1 MNKLIITA
9 RDLDGERFAKSAL
22 HSLGLNVKSSGF
34 RAVLIAESDTDI
46 LEAAKKIMHTCY
58 RDIGRAVGV
67 IEEVES
73 DDEKIKQK
81 AIDVALAYIKENE
94 SFSFRIHKRG
104 VHRIAKSTPELEY
117 DVGGA
122 IYTALEKKYQK
133 KPIVN
138 LKNPDITII
147 AEVLGE
153 STCLGILR
161 KDWILCNTNVDV
173 KSSAEKLSVAEYRGK
188 EKTI

>member
-1 MNKLIITA
+1 MSKLIITA

-22 HSLGLNVKSSGF
+22 RALGLNVKSSGF
-34 RAVLIAESDTDI
+34 RAVLIAETDADI
-46 LEAAKKIMHTCY
+46 LETVEKIMDTCY

-73 DDEKIKQK
+73 EDEKIKQK

-104 VHRIAKSTPELEY
+104 KHRIASSTPELEY
-117 DVGGA
+117 DIGGA
-122 IYTALEKKYQK
+122 IYTALEKKYRK
-133 KPIVN
+133 KPSVN
-138 LKNPDITII
+138 LKNPDIAII

-153 STCLGILR
+153 STCIGILR
-161 KDWILCNTNVDV
+161 KDW
-173 KSSAEKLSVAEYRGK
+173 KEE